1 MLPFRQFRL
10 SDTRWQVLEQV
21 MTDKIYSAPAS
32 GPAEHRQL
40 FHEDEDELSDI
51 RSIYSS
57 IADLRSQVQALS
69 CYVGKEFTDLER
81 DLQRVAAC
89 ADCLVI
95 SARTDAPP
103 NDSDAAN
110 SRGEHLLLPI
120 RTQNNFNKSNIIKTR
135 NATH

>member
-1 MLPFRQFRL
+1 
-10 SDTRWQVLEQV
+10 
-21 MTDKIYSAPAS
+21 MTDKSYSAPAS

-40 FHEDEDELSDI
+40 FLEDEDELSDI
-51 RSIYSS
+51 SDIHSS
-57 IADLRSQVQALS
+57 IADLRSQVQALRG
-69 CYVGKEFTDLER
+69 YVGKEFTDLER

-110 SRGEHLLLPI
+110 SRGEHLLPPI
-120 RTQNNFNKSNIIKTR
+120 CTVFN
-135 NATH
+135 A